1 MIHKI
6 GEKVG
11 AVLKA
16 DKEGVLFLGY
26 GKYEGEFFPEEAVGM
41 FADVRRKIIKEKG
54 ESQKKFLTNPRIR
67 LDSGK
72 IVYGCECWWG
82 NLEAVESYMKDWKKK
97 GYKIINVDIE
107 EYRKKVEKGI
117 KKLKGG
123 KK

>member
-16 DKEGVLFLGY
+16 NKDGVEFLGY
-26 GKYEGEFFPEEAVGM
+26 GKYEGDFFPEEAVGI
-41 FADVRRKIIKEKG
+41 FADVRRKIVKEKG
-54 ESQKKFLTNPRIR
+54 ESQKEFLTNPRIR
-67 LDSGK
+67 LDNGK
-72 IVYGCECWWG
+72 VVYGCECWWG
-82 NLEAVESYMKDWKKK
+82 DLKTLKGYMKDWKKK

-107 EYRKKVEKGI
+107 EYRAKI
-117 KKLKGG
+117 KKGS